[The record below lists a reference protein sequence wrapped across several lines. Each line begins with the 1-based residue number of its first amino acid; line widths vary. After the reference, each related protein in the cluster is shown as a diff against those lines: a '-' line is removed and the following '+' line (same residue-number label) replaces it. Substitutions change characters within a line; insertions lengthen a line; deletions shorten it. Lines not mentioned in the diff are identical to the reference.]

1 MNIAYRQQEYI
12 NWTVEKLEQ
21 EIYEI
26 SERLDKMEKENVHD
40 EIVVNEGRKL
50 HTVLTFQ
57 DFVIEEG
64 KKGKHETKKSKPIKK
79 RDEFVEDMED
89 DFIDPNDNPE
99 RFIKLREQ
107 FIEEFIE

>member
-1 MNIAYRQQEYI
+1 
-12 NWTVEKLEQ
+12 
-21 EIYEI
+21 
-26 SERLDKMEKENVHD
+26 MEKENVHD

-64 KKGKHETKKSKPIKK
+64 KKGKHETKKSKPIKT
-79 RDEFVEDMED
+79 REEFTNDVEED
-89 DFIDPNDNPE
+89 ITDPNDHPE

-107 FIEEFIE
+107 FIEEYLK

>member
-1 MNIAYRQQEYI
+1 
-12 NWTVEKLEQ
+12 
-21 EIYEI
+21 
-26 SERLDKMEKENVHD
+26 MENENLHD
-40 EIVVNEGRKL
+40 EIVIDEGRKL

-64 KKGKHETKKSKPIKK
+64 KKGKQENKKSKPIKT
-79 RDEFVEDMED
+79 REEYTNDVEED
-89 DFIDPNDNPE
+89 ITDPNDNPE

>member
-1 MNIAYRQQEYI
+1 
-12 NWTVEKLEQ
+12 
-21 EIYEI
+21 
-26 SERLDKMEKENVHD
+26 MEKENVHD
-40 EIVVNEGRKL
+40 NEGRKL

-64 KKGKHETKKSKPIKK
+64 KKGKHETKKSKPIKT
-79 RDEFVEDMED
+79 REEYINDVEED
-89 DFIDPNDNPE
+89 IIDPNDNPE

>member
-1 MNIAYRQQEYI
+1 
-12 NWTVEKLEQ
+12 
-21 EIYEI
+21 
-26 SERLDKMEKENVHD
+26 MEKENVHD

-64 KKGKHETKKSKPIKK
+64 KNGKHGNKKRPIKNHE
-79 RDEFVEDMED
+79 EFTTDDVEED
-89 DFIDPNDNPE
+89 IIDPNDNPE

>member
-1 MNIAYRQQEYI
+1 
-12 NWTVEKLEQ
+12 
-21 EIYEI
+21 
-26 SERLDKMEKENVHD
+26 MEKENVHD

-64 KKGKHETKKSKPIKK
+64 KNGKHENKKSKPIKT
-79 RDEFVEDMED
+79 REEFTNDDAEEDI
-89 DFIDPNDNPE
+89 IDPNDNPE

-107 FIEEFIE
+107 FIEEFLE